1 MKEFIVNLDH
11 TTRQQIIVL
20 ADTEEDAA
28 MLVHGMYCTTNAL
41 AHLPILNTTGK
52 IICGDVKLALPTVRT
67 DPNLL
72 CDDCR
77 RAYADGID
85 KVEDDDEIDLL
96 ALLTDVR
103 DEVESA
109 LDHLDSAIFD
119 LLPADE

>member
-11 TTRQQIIVL
+11 TTRQQIAVL

-41 AHLPILNTTGK
+41 THLPIMNTTGE
-52 IICGDVKLALPTVRT
+52 IICGDVKLALPAVRI

-77 RAYADGID
+77 RAYADDID
-85 KVEDDDEIDLL
+85 GDEDDDEIDLL

-103 DEVESA
+103 DEVEAA
-109 LDHLDSAIFD
+109 LEHLDSAIFD
-119 LLPADE
+119 LLPEDE